1 MSEFGSEFKF
11 NDIWSGRVDS
21 EEGAGLAS
29 RLHQVI
35 SPLDSAPV
43 RKPGLALIGF
53 CSDEGVRRNQGR
65 VGARDAPDQLRRSLA
80 NLPWPKGR
88 PAYDAGNVICEGEK
102 LDDAQQALGSRVSDC
117 LAQGHFPF
125 VLGGGH
131 EMAFGSWLGISRY
144 CAAQKRM
151 PRIGIINFD
160 AHFDLRLAKPG
171 GTHGGSFG
179 DTQYGTLFGTSGTPF
194 YQIAQQCQQQNY
206 DFRYCC
212 LGVSEIS
219 NTAALFKRADQ
230 LRVCYRKDAELGI
243 TRLADT
249 IDLLQNFIAD
259 SDLLYL
265 TIDLDVLPA
274 YVAPGVSAPAV
285 RGVGLDVLEPL
296 IEVIAGSGKL
306 RLADIAEYNPN
317 FDIDNRTARVV
328 ARLFHCI
335 VKRGYKHD

>member
-1 MSEFGSEFKF
+1 MSESGSEFEF
-11 NDIWSGRVDS
+11 NDIWSGRVDA
-21 EEGAGLAS
+21 EEGAGLAT

-43 RKPGLALIGF
+43 GKLGLALIGF

-65 VGARDAPDQLRRSLA
+65 VGARHAPDQLRRSLA
-80 NLPWPKGR
+80 NLPWPMDR

-102 LDDAQQALGSRVSDC
+102 LDEAQQALGSRVSDC

-131 EMAFGSWLGISRY
+131 EMAFGSWLGLSRY
-144 CAAQKRM
+144 CAAQKQM

-160 AHFDLRLAKPG
+160 AHFDLRLDSY
-171 GTHGGSFG
+171 GGS
-179 DTQYGTLFGTSGTPF
+179 SGTPF

-219 NTAALFKRADQ
+219 NTAALFQRADQ
-230 LRVCYRKDAELGI
+230 LGVCYRKDAELGI
-243 TRLADT
+243 TRLAET
-249 IDLLQNFIAD
+249 IDLLQNFIAGC
-259 SDLLYL
+259 DLLYL

-274 YVAPGVSAPAV
+274 YIAPGVSAPAA

-296 IEVIAGSGKL
+296 IEAIAGSGKL

-328 ARLFHCI
+328 ARLFHRI

>member
-1 MSEFGSEFKF
+1 MSDSGSKFEFDK
-11 NDIWSGRVDS
+11 IWTGRVDS
-21 EEGAGLAS
+21 EEDAGQAS

-35 SPLDSAPV
+35 APLADAPACRAGV
-43 RKPGLALIGF
+43 ALVGF
-53 CSDEGVRRNQGR
+53 CSDEGVRRNKGR
-65 VGARDAPDQLRRSLA
+65 VGARNAPDKLRRSLA
-80 NLPWPKGR
+80 NLPWPIDR
-88 PAYDAGNVICEGEK
+88 PAYDAGNVICEGEQ
-102 LDDAQQALGSRVSDC
+102 LDDAQQALGRRVSDC
-117 LAQGHFPF
+117 LMQGHFPF

-131 EMAFGSWLGISRY
+131 EMAFGTWLGLSSY

-160 AHFDLRLAKPG
+160 AHFDLRLTKSGDTDG
-171 GTHGGSFG
+171 GTQGGS
-179 DTQYGTLFGTSGTPF
+179 SGTPF
-194 YQIAQQCQQQNY
+194 YQIAQQCQQKNY

-219 NTAALFKRADQ
+219 NTAALFQRADQ
-230 LRVCYRKDAELGI
+230 LGVCYRKDAELGV
-243 TRLADT
+243 TRLAET
-249 IDLLQNFIAD
+249 IDLLHNFIEGC
-259 SDLLYL
+259 DLLYL

-274 YVAPGVSAPAV
+274 YIAPGVSAPAA

-296 IEVIAGSGKL
+296 IEVIVGSGKL

-335 VKRGYKHD
+335 VKRGYQND

>member
-1 MSEFGSEFKF
+1 MSESGSKFKF
-11 NDIWSGRVDS
+11 DEIWSGRVDA
-21 EEGAGLAS
+21 EEEAALAS

-35 SPLDSAPV
+35 LPLDSAPV
-43 RKPGLALIGF
+43 GKPGLALIGF

-65 VGARDAPDQLRRSLA
+65 VGARHAPDQLRRILA
-80 NLPWPKGR
+80 NLPWPMDR
-88 PAYDAGNVICEGEK
+88 PAYDAGNIICEGEK
-102 LDDAQQALGSRVSDC
+102 LDEAQQSLGCRVSDC

-131 EMAFGSWLGISRY
+131 EMAFGTWLGFSRY
-144 CAAQKRM
+144 CAAQERM

-160 AHFDLRLAKPG
+160 AHFDLRLDKPG
-171 GTHGGSFG
+171 DTHF
-179 DTQYGTLFGTSGTPF
+179 GTLFGTSGTPF

-219 NTAALFKRADQ
+219 NTAALFQRADQ
-230 LRVCYRKDAELGI
+230 LGVCYRKDTELGI

-249 IDLLQNFIAD
+249 IDLLQNFIAGCD
-259 SDLLYL
+259 FLYL

-274 YVAPGVSAPAV
+274 YIAPGVSAPAA